1 MSEPHYWAF
10 LSYSHQDAAW
20 ADRLHRAL
28 ERFVTPRG
36 LEGGPTPAG
45 PPAPRRLHPI
55 FRDRD
60 ELGASADLSARL
72 VDALER
78 SAYLIVI
85 CSPAAARS
93 RWVNE
98 EIKRFRALNGDER
111 VLAVIVGGRPLASLD
126 PDGAA
131 EECFPEALRAAA
143 EGDERREPVAAD
155 LRPGGDG
162 FRLGLLK
169 LAAGML
175 GVGLDQLVRRDA
187 RRRQRRLVVLTAGS
201 VAASVVLASMT
212 VVALIERNE
221 AYAQRAQAEGLIEFM
236 IGDLKDKLEPTGG
249 LDALDAV
256 GARALAYYAAQ
267 ASHRMDAASL
277 GRRARVMHMLGDI
290 RDRRGDLAGALEL
303 FKEAGASTAELL
315 ARAPNDP
322 QRIFDHAQSV
332 YWIGYVAWRRGHDAD
347 ADRAFAAYQALAN
360 RLVAID
366 PKNEAWQDEVV
377 YANSNLGTVEL
388 ADGDAAGAEAAFQRA
403 LVVSRRLAAAAPAD
417 RERQMDLGQSYAWM
431 ADTEYF
437 RGRLDLASADRRAE
451 ANIYAPLLAANPAD
465 NEAALAID
473 VNRTSQARIAL
484 AQGRQAEAL
493 AALRAAKGDL
503 DRLIRTTPADRSY
516 LLKMG
521 PTLDRKS

>member
-98 EIKRFRALNGDER
+98 EIKRFRALNGDE
-111 VLAVIVGGRPLASLD
+111 G
-126 PDGAA
+126 
-131 EECFPEALRAAA
+131 
-143 EGDERREPVAAD
+143 REPVAAD